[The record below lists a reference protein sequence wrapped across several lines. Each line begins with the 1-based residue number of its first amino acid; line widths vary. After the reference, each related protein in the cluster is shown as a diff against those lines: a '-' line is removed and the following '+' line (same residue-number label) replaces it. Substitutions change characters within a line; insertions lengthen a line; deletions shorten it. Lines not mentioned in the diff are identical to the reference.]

1 MDIYKEI
8 LKNKENIDFSNYQN
22 YNIINNYASSKAIN
36 NNYINYNDCFKK
48 IKNSKKINKSIHI
61 YNNETSNDVEDLDI
75 ELNSISKIIPLNNFY
90 NVEQTKDLT
99 KIKSKIKRRRRTNS
113 ILNNTLYSKNS
124 EEKIL
129 NNNINNNIIIYNNTN
144 SSINTSINST
154 INNKNI
160 KRYNTSVISNP
171 NKFINNKDKTSDDNN
186 NVIFNNNN
194 YQQLFEENQKL
205 KKENKRLFIKN
216 NELALKLRTQ
226 EVKTKINNKQ
236 NNNNNKRLPE
246 QKEEFYLQKIRVLEA
261 EIIKQK
267 DLITKLTYQKR
278 FNIGIRKIRINSFI
292 LKGRNNKDNNTN
304 KIKRRNSINIC
315 KKNNYTIHYNNTLP
329 NKSNKSKSKKIQSN
343 SVENSIKTDREELNK
358 MIIKPI
364 LSSTH
369 SMQKKIEQKF
379 QKKFKNCTKRNKEN
393 NNSNLSMN
401 NSLSCIGYNNRENSV
416 DFRLEDDIFKG
427 IIKNIKKNKKG
438 DKSVVI
444 NNKDNRIMKNKKI
457 RGKTNLIMSV
467 INFG

>member
-61 YNNETSNDVEDLDI
+61 YNNETFNDVEDLDI

-113 ILNNTLYSKNS
+113 ILNNALYSKNS

-129 NNNINNNIIIYNNTN
+129 NNNIIIYNNTN

-186 NVIFNNNN
+186 NVICNNNN

-205 KKENKRLFIKN
+205 KKENKRLFLKN

-236 NNNNNKRLPE
+236 NNNNNNKRLSE

-329 NKSNKSKSKKIQSN
+329 NKSNKSKSRKTQSN